1 MNKFI
6 IHCLIIIRLF
16 FLMKKN
22 LIWMA
27 LINVC
32 ITFRNYKTNATNK
45 FIIHCLFIN
54 RLFFLMKKNL
64 IRMIL
69 TDVIVRIDLR

>member
-6 IHCLIIIRLF
+6 IHSLFINRLF

-27 LINVC
+27 LTNV
-32 ITFRNYKTNATNK
+32 I
-45 FIIHCLFIN
+45 
-54 RLFFLMKKNL
+54 
-64 IRMIL
+64 
-69 TDVIVRIDLR
+69 RIDLR